1 MKSRSQSFD
10 QVPVLVSTTSL
21 MYMYIFANDVQKQY
35 FPNTKTNTIICIKR
49 TGKNELTQT
58 RSTQSSSQ
66 NKFDFSLFL
75 LQEGVAGLK

>member
-1 MKSRSQSFD
+1 
-10 QVPVLVSTTSL
+10 
-21 MYMYIFANDVQKQY
+21 MYIFANDVQKQY